1 MNWFTGIATFMILW
15 WLSLFIVLPIGV
27 RGQAEENDI
36 AHGTE
41 PGAPTRSNM
50 LRNVVWSTLLAIAF
64 FLLLNL
70 ILMTGWLSW
79 ENMGDALGLRRR
91 PDAG

>member
-27 RGQAEENDI
+27 RGQAEDNDI

-41 PGAPTRSNM
+41 PGAPTRPDM
-50 LRNVVWSTLLAIAF
+50 LKKVIWTTVMAAIF
-64 FLLLNL
+64 FLLVVL
-70 ILMTGWLSW
+70 IVESGWLTW
-79 ENMGDALGLRRR
+79 ARLADWFAMQKPTER
-91 PDAG
+91 